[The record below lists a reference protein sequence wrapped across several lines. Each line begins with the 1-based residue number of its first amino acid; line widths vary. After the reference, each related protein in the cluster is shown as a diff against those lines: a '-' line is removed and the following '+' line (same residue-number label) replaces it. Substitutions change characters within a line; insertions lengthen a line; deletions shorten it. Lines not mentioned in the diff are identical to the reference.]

1 MSANGIG
8 GMIILAVGTTIVNK
22 LGASNTVA
30 VGLLL
35 TSIKFITYSF
45 LMYVRESFVVTNRL
59 MLQLFTGTR
68 G

>member
-8 GMIILAVGTTIVNK
+8 GMIILAIGTTIVNK

-45 LMYVRESFVVTNRL
+45 LMYVRESFCRDQPLNV
-59 MLQLFTGTR
+59 
-68 G
+68 